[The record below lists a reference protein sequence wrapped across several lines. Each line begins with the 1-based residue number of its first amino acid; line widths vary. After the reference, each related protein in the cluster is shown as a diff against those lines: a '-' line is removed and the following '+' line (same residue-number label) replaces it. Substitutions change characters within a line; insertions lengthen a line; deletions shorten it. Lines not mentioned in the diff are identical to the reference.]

1 MLNIYTSKSSTYTA
15 PTPISG
21 WSWLPFPDPSP
32 HLGTL
37 KSAISLIDSKI
48 KGHKPC
54 NDAFKNLPS
63 GKTFLQIWSDPS
75 IWISLDP
82 SNIKDRYGA
91 TLNKKHVTLTAYT
104 LNMGKWTT
112 AATLVHE
119 LAHVGGALGTDK
131 KAEDTL
137 LKCLLKSLH
146 DPLIIG
152 KVIGGKKVTPPLF
165 A

>member
-1 MLNIYTSKSSTYTA
+1 MSNIYTSKSSTYTA
-15 PTPISG
+15 PSSVSG
-21 WSWLPFPDPSP
+21 WNWLPFPDPSA
-32 HLGTL
+32 HLDTL
-37 KSAISLIDSKI
+37 KSAVSLIDSKI

-63 GKTFLQIWSDPS
+63 GKSFHQIWIDSS

-82 SNIKDRYGA
+82 SNIKGRYGA
-91 TLNKKHVTLTAYT
+91 TLSKKHVTLTAYT

-119 LAHVGGALGTDK
+119 LAHVGGALGTDT

-137 LKCLLKSLH
+137 LKCLLNSLH

-152 KVIGGKKVTPPLF
+152 KVIEGKKVNPSRLS
-165 A
+165 